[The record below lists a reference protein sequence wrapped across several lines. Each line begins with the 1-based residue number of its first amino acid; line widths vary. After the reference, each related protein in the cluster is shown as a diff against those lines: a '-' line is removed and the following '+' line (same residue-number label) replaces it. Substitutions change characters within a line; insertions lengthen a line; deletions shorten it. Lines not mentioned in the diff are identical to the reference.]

1 MRDIIFKFRQ
11 TISIYLVI
19 LALRLKAYNFCALI
33 VWLNIQKIKNINVNY
48 KSKNLK
54 KVLVFPKSAGNEDLY
69 EAFKDKK
76 NNDII
81 FFRLPR
87 RFLKSIHSY

>member
-1 MRDIIFKFRQ
+1 MRNIIFKFRQ

-33 VWLNIQKIKNINVNY
+33 VWLNIQKIKNIKVNY

-76 NNDII
+76 
-81 FFRLPR
+81 
-87 RFLKSIHSY
+87 

>member
-33 VWLNIQKIKNINVNY
+33 VWLNIQKIKNIKVNY

-81 FFRLPR
+81 FFVYQED
-87 RFLKSIHSY
+87 F